1 MTIRFDTLSFAK
13 RLTQAGEK
21 PEIAEAHALAFK
33 EFVMDHLAT
42 KDDLLLTKEDLRREI
57 GDVRTGLR
65 GEIATLGRELR
76 GEIATLGQEL
86 RGEIALLRKE
96 TYSSIDLLRKD
107 TNSSIDL
114 LRKDTNSGID
124 LLRKDT
130 NSGID
135 LLRKDMEAMG
145 LKLTVRMGG
154 MLAVAVGTVA
164 TLNKIF

>member
-76 GEIATLGQEL
+76 GEIAP
-86 RGEIALLRKE
+86 
-96 TYSSIDLLRKD
+96 LRKD